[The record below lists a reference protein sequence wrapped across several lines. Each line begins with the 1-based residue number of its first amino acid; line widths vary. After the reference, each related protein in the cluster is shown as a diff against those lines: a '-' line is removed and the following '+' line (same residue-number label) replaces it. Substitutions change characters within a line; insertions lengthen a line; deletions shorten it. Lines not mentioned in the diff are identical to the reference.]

1 MLKSCKG
8 TGRASLRF
16 SSIRKAGCDATLGPR
31 VQRLADT
38 VDEFQLD
45 CKSIPSKI
53 PASIQIV
60 SVNISTQRSVASR
73 LKSPNGTPANVKLE
87 VFRIECEE
95 REETSIFSGKWEP
108 LSGKLVKIYT
118 VQPVSQDSKATDG
131 AAKLNFAS
139 SLLEKFS
146 ADSAGPAPG
155 VEGVLV
161 TSDSADGGIVGATL
175 ANVRYDS

>member
-1 MLKSCKG
+1 DSKQDSCLDPDCFG
-8 TGRASLRF
+8 EYVHATQCRF
-16 SSIRKAGCDATLGPR
+16 AVKIAQRDACKREAGGFPHT
-31 VQRLADT
+31 
-38 VDEFQLD
+38 
-45 CKSIPSKI
+45 
-53 PASIQIV
+53 
-60 SVNISTQRSVASR
+60 
-73 LKSPNGTPANVKLE
+73 
-87 VFRIECEE
+87 
-95 REETSIFSGKWEP
+95 
-108 LSGKLVKIYT
+108 SGKLVKIYT

>member
-1 MLKSCKG
+1 MNANPPLIDLQYQSHPG
-8 TGRASLRF
+8 LLGLTE
-16 SSIRKAGCDATLGPR
+16 TLA
-31 VQRLADT
+31 Q
-38 VDEFQLD
+38 FQLD

-118 VQPVSQDSKATDG
+118 VQPVSQDSKA
-131 AAKLNFAS
+131 
-139 SLLEKFS
+139 
-146 ADSAGPAPG
+146 
-155 VEGVLV
+155 
-161 TSDSADGGIVGATL
+161 
-175 ANVRYDS
+175 

>member
-1 MLKSCKG
+1 MN
-8 TGRASLRF
+8 F
-16 SSIRKAGCDATLGPR
+16 
-31 VQRLADT
+31 
-38 VDEFQLD
+38 
-45 CKSIPSKI
+45 
-53 PASIQIV
+53 
-60 SVNISTQRSVASR
+60 
-73 LKSPNGTPANVKLE
+73 KLE

-161 TSDSADGGIVGATL
+161 TIDSADGGIVGATL